1 MWDKIRRVEFSFSPE
16 DRQLLRRLIV
26 LVDDL
31 KAATASLDTAVVNL
45 TARIA
50 AQPPTTG
57 GSVSDADVQT
67 AITDITAQAAAVNAL
82 VPPAVI
88 PVPTAT

>member
-31 KAATASLDTAVVNL
+31 KAATAGLDTAVVNL

-67 AITDITAQAAAVNAL
+67 AITDITAQTAAVNAL
-82 VPPAVI
+82 VPAV
-88 PVPTAT
+88 VPPTT